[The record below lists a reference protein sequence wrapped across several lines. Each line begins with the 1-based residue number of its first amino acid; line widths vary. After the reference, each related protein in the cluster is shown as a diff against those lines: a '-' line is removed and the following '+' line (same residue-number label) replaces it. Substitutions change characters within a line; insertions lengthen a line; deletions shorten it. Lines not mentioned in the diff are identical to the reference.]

1 MPWRPRRSNLAQVEP
16 PLDGSPEPCT
26 TDSCS
31 RQASYLEGQLDFSAD
46 PCHDLYDFVCGNYSG
61 HPDGPYAEVENAMR
75 TDTISSL
82 SAEVVPAGGQTA
94 FQKAA
99 GLFQTCIA
107 FAGSSR
113 NELQELESWM
123 LSLGLDLLNLTAS
136 QTVDPVDMMTRLAI
150 EIGFPVV
157 FEFRFSDDT
166 FLEGKRAMQFR
177 ISELEAAWRMKR
189 YPLRRQSAAKVIGY
203 FSTQLR
209 LYPGYYV
216 KQYPDLATK
225 LYGYDEILTT
235 ALNKHVKSSSEF
247 QTRIIEAMG
256 AITAPHVTPEQW
268 THLLGTYTKG
278 AYKSL
283 TMIQFQ
289 KELLNALKEL
299 LAASNWGKDGFRAM
313 LAWRLFDGLS
323 EYVQPAKL
331 MGGKSKQKA
340 CYNHVLDVMEFSMTS
355 RYLRSRVTLTALK
368 KAEDMFWRIR
378 DAFDLAIGGSS
389 WLKNTVRE
397 FALRHLDILEFHIGS
412 IGNILDESFVNE
424 HYAAFP
430 EMSPSGQFLEQWLKA
445 RSARAQEKWSDHTRV
460 HFHMSRASP
469 YYVAGSHALL
479 IPAGALL
486 PIFADAEG
494 NPALHYGA
502 FGNALAHQIM
512 NAYDVF
518 GEMNYC
524 YNEQTR
530 QPFTQKVQCLRDTYS
545 KAGFSVK
552 RGQRNP
558 AELENLGDMVGAAL
572 ALDAFR
578 SLPGAQQT
586 QTLPDLN
593 LTATQLFFVGHCMTT
608 CKLDSRKAAGRFA
621 SARARCIVPAM
632 NMDDFWAVFDC
643 PRGTRMNPDQKCSFW
658 K

>member
-1 MPWRPRRSNLAQVEP
+1 
-16 PLDGSPEPCT
+16 
-26 TDSCS
+26 
-31 RQASYLEGQLDFSAD
+31 
-46 PCHDLYDFVCGNYSG
+46 
-61 HPDGPYAEVENAMR
+61 
-75 TDTISSL
+75 
-82 SAEVVPAGGQTA
+82 
-94 FQKAA
+94 
-99 GLFQTCIA
+99 
-107 FAGSSR
+107 
-113 NELQELESWM
+113 
-123 LSLGLDLLNLTAS
+123 
-136 QTVDPVDMMTRLAI
+136 MMTRLAI

-177 ISELEAAWRMKR
+177 ISELEAAWHRKR

-216 KQYPDLATK
+216 KQYADLATK

-313 LAWRLFDGLS
+313 LAWRLFDGLT

-355 RYLRSRVTLTALK
+355 RYLRSRVTPTALK
-368 KAEDMFWRIR
+368 KAEDMFWSIR

-502 FGNALAHQIM
+502 FGNA
-512 NAYDVF
+512 
-518 GEMNYC
+518 
-524 YNEQTR
+524 
-530 QPFTQKVQCLRDTYS
+530 
-545 KAGFSVK
+545 GFSVK